1 MPNLRFGHGI
11 RIAASVEDMDPSPI
25 VAPDEPPPP
34 DTTRT
39 HRLLLLLLLLVLLM
53 GTATAPAAARG
64 REAPASRDL
73 AFTLPTTSGTVS
85 LESLHGRVVLVDFW
99 ASWCV
104 PCRKSFPWLAEMAHR
119 YGDHGLVVV
128 AIDLDKDRTAAD
140 SFLSG
145 FSTPFFVA
153 FDPAGRTAEAY
164 DVRTM
169 PSSYLLGRDG
179 RLVEAHA
186 GFYEK
191 ETQAFEKRIQEEV
204 SK

>member
-1 MPNLRFGHGI
+1 MPNSSSGHGI
-11 RIAASVEDMDPSPI
+11 RIAAWPEDMDLSPLA
-25 VAPDEPPPP
+25 APDEPPPP
-34 DTTRT
+34 DTTRPT
-39 HRLLLLLLLLVLLM
+39 RLLPSFSLLTLLIFAA
-53 GTATAPAAARG
+53 ATPAAARG
-64 REAPASRDL
+64 RAAPAPDEL
-73 AFTLPTTSGTVS
+73 AFTLPTASGTIS
-85 LESLHGRVVLVDFW
+85 LASLRGKVVLVDFW

-104 PCRKSFPWLAEMAHR
+104 PCRKSFPWLAEMARR
-119 YGDHGLVVV
+119 YGERGLVVV
-128 AIDLDKDRTAAD
+128 AIDLDKDRTAAE
-140 SFLSG
+140 SFLNG

-191 ETQAFEKRIQEEV
+191 ETQAFEKQIEEEV

>member
-1 MPNLRFGHGI
+1 
-11 RIAASVEDMDPSPI
+11 MDPSPI
-25 VAPDEPPPP
+25 ATPDEPPPP

-39 HRLLLLLLLLVLLM
+39 RRLLFLLLVLLM
-53 GTATAPAAARG
+53 VAATAPADARG
-64 REAPASRDL
+64 HAAPASRDL

-85 LESLHGRVVLVDFW
+85 LESLHGKVVLVDFW

-104 PCRKSFPWLAEMAHR
+104 PCRKSFPWLAEMARR
-119 YGDHGLVVV
+119 YGDRGLVVV
-128 AIDLDKDRTAAD
+128 AIDLDKDRTAAE

-164 DVRTM
+164 EVRTM
-169 PSSYLLGRDG
+169 PSSYLIGRDG
-179 RLVEAHA
+179 GLVEAHA

-191 ETQAFEKRIQEEV
+191 ETQGFEQRIQEEV